1 MSRRITNAEIRSE
14 QDLIDLGADRTYLP
28 HSSKI
33 YIEKTGIE
41 QRLDEYLV
49 KNNFVANR
57 DPDEFDD
64 TTQNFEVGS
73 QWVNTLT
80 EKIFTLVVDTA
91 SGAVWTQG
99 GGGIETFVTI
109 SAAEAR
115 EDSEEYDLIY
125 VVENETIYRYSASGL
140 ASEPDDGFYI
150 LKDDNNVLGRW
161 RGLAGRYVYEGIG
174 GIETFVT
181 VAEAELRENNDDY
194 ELIYVV
200 ETETIYRYSATGMAG
215 IPDDGFYILK
225 DALVSDGRWKG
236 LAGRYILEREDSGTF
251 IYSHTITA
259 AETGTWQTYNSGRPF
274 IEAYFWDESENQY
287 NLLSAASLDLDISAT
302 GAISYDT
309 TSFVFD
315 SNDKI
320 VLYASYTATT
330 VQNANEYDSGWL
342 EVGSINELPSSGFH
356 RIDLPSGFD
365 DNPAGYSLTLDDGS
379 DIFPSDIASRLI
391 FSNDGAGT
399 YRVIVDVEELESTD
413 MFRLICSKSARPTGA
428 LTRGIVHDA
437 VVGTSEQVSAGFATY
452 TSLQTAIDFLSTGGR
467 ILILTS
473 ITENI
478 TWNNSNIAVEGKGRS
493 TEINGSINIVGN
505 GNYLKLVRCLD
516 NVTLNGDINFFSESW
531 VAPTYTVTDNGT
543 GNYYNIIE
551 EV

>member
-1 MSRRITNAEIRSE
+1 
-14 QDLIDLGADRTYLP
+14 LP

-49 KNNFVANR
+49 KNNFVSDR

-64 TTQNFEVGS
+64 NTQNFEVGS

-200 ETETIYRYSATGMAG
+200 ENETIYRYSASGMSGYPA
-215 IPDDGFYILK
+215 DDFYILS
-225 DALVSDGRWKG
+225 DASSADGRWKAI
-236 LAGRYILEREDSGTF
+236 AGQYIYGASSSGIVNITENIYSATTGTFYTYKDGYPIVEAFFWDDSEQIFNLLSTASLNLDIQASGT
-251 IYSHTITA
+251 IEYDTTSL
-259 AETGTWQTYNSGRPF
+259 TYNSGD
-274 IEAYFWDESENQY
+274 YV
-287 NLLSAASLDLDISAT
+287 LLQATYSGITFSPAS
-302 GAISYDT
+302 
-309 TSFVFD
+309 
-315 SNDKI
+315 
-320 VLYASYTATT
+320 
-330 VQNANEYDSGWL
+330 EYDSGWF
-342 EVGSINELPSSGFH
+342 EVSSINNLPISGYH
-356 RIDLPSGFD
+356 QVELPSGFT
-365 DNPAGYSLTLDDGS
+365 DNPAGYSLKLDDGINKYPA
-379 DIFPSDIASRLI
+379 DLASRLI
-391 FSNDGAGT
+391 FDNSGT
-399 YRVIVDVEELESTD
+399 TFRVTVDTEGLDLTD
-413 MFRLICSKSARPTGA
+413 KFRLICSKSTRPT
-428 LTRGIVHDA
+428 
-437 VVGTSEQVSAGFATY
+437 
-452 TSLQTAIDFLSTGGR
+452 
-467 ILILTS
+467 
-473 ITENI
+473 
-478 TWNNSNIAVEGKGRS
+478 
-493 TEINGSINIVGN
+493 
-505 GNYLKLVRCLD
+505 
-516 NVTLNGDINFFSESW
+516 
-531 VAPTYTVTDNGT
+531 
-543 GNYYNIIE
+543 
-551 EV
+551 